1 MKRALIY
8 NLWML
13 MIGWSLYLNKL
24 VVLSLILLAIELILN
39 FIYITKI
46 NYWRFGFVS
55 LLISL
60 CSLLVV
66 KESALTFN
74 CLIVPFLLLI
84 SMNVSYINEISYKL
98 KMRIL
103 KTIDFFVGAGM
114 LIFLLIAAIIPNTPL
129 LPNYKTELF
138 VYIALIFSFPFV
150 SITTCLIYKKIK
162 YMSNK
167 RMNIIL
173 K

>member
-1 MKRALIY
+1 
-8 NLWML
+8 ML

-46 NYWRFGFVS
+46 NYWRFSFVS

-84 SMNVSYINEISYKL
+84 SMNVS
-98 KMRIL
+98 
-103 KTIDFFVGAGM
+103 
-114 LIFLLIAAIIPNTPL
+114 
-129 LPNYKTELF
+129 
-138 VYIALIFSFPFV
+138 
-150 SITTCLIYKKIK
+150 
-162 YMSNK
+162 
-167 RMNIIL
+167 
-173 K
+173 

>member
-46 NYWRFGFVS
+46 NYWRFSFVS

-114 LIFLLIAAIIPNTPL
+114 FIFLLIAAIIPNTPL